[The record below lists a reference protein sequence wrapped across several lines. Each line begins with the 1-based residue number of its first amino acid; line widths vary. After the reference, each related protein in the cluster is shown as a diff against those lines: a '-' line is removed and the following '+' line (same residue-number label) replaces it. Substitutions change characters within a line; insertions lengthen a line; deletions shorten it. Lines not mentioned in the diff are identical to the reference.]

1 MKILSE
7 REIER
12 LVSSR
17 HILDDIPEEP
27 SLFVQDFE
35 LASANIKVQANPK
48 FFLTN
53 GISVKPKQT
62 KLIVSNKHLAQE
74 FHRLVYS
81 QDVNMLP
88 FSFARGKVKA
98 KENLL
103 SPVYFSSDFIKDRIN
118 TSEYYDIE
126 AILTTRLNLNAQ
138 KEYLMVD
145 KKLIEMRKSILK
157 DVIKRFTK
165 AIFTGKPLSTVSLPI
180 KIMDNKSQLY
190 TFSRITANLSQLHMA
205 SRAANHIETLKHVIA
220 YGCSNLYYGINC
232 VKPITPIDGETAQGF
247 FTDGSL
253 FYAEKISH
261 VPLVCAYQI
270 INDHMNFKVSFRH
283 ETQYVMGSNEM
294 RNQFKG
300 IFTVEINGNPIYF
313 TMATMW
319 FRGLMYGKNTCGFD
333 EYMFFHFP
341 AANLKA
347 FVKINSKIRADS
359 VEGCILPSNENHVLI
374 PAKFGSNLFPNL
386 KPRLSDFKDNIC
398 LIEGAFN
405 EKILFDKIVY
415 WESRHKAYKLQMSED
430 VLPSDFRFRE
440 DLIWYNY
447 GSLDQAEEWKTKLEE
462 VQREGQKSRQNYSK
476 SLQMK
481 NKK

>member
-1 MKILSE
+1 VKILSE

-35 LASANIKVQANPK
+35 LASANIKVQEKPK

-53 GISVKPKQT
+53 GVAVKPKQMQ
-62 KLIVSNKHLAQE
+62 LIVSSKHLAPE
-74 FHRLVYS
+74 FHKLVYS
-81 QDVNMLP
+81 LGVSMLP

-98 KENLL
+98 KENLV
-103 SPVYFSSDFIKDRIN
+103 SPVYFSSDFIKDQIN
-118 TSEYYDIE
+118 TSEFYDIE
-126 AILTTRLNLNAQ
+126 TILTTRLNLNEQ
-138 KEYLMVD
+138 KEYLIVD
-145 KKLIEMRKSILK
+145 KKLIETRKGILK
-157 DVIKRFTK
+157 EVIKKITK
-165 AIFTGKPLSTVSLPI
+165 AIFTGKPLSSVSLPI
-180 KIMDNKSQLY
+180 KIMDTKSQLY

-205 SRAANHIETLKHVIA
+205 SRTANHLEAFKHVIA

-232 VKPITPIDGETAQGF
+232 VKPITAIDGETNQGF

-270 INDHMNFKVSFRH
+270 INDHMNFRVSFRH
-283 ETQYVMGSNEM
+283 EAHYVMGSNEM
-294 RNQFKG
+294 KNYFKG

-319 FRGLMYGKNTCGFD
+319 MRGMMYGKNTCGFD

-359 VEGCILPSNENHVLI
+359 IEGCILPSNENPVFI
-374 PAKFGSNLFPNL
+374 SAKFGSNLFQNL
-386 KPRLSDFKDNIC
+386 KPRLSDFKNNLC

-415 WESRHKAYKLQMSED
+415 WESRQKAYKLQISED

-440 DLIWYNY
+440 DVIWYNY

-476 SLQMK
+476 FLQLK